1 MIAHSLTNENYFS
14 HENNMKYMGSSQFKS
29 FLRCEAQTLAEL
41 RGEYTREITSSLLIG
56 SFVDAHFEGTLNVF
70 KAQHPEICKKDGS
83 LKSEYAHAEYMI
95 QRAER
100 DLKFMQYMGG
110 EKQKIFVGEIAGV
123 PFKIKVDSYH
133 PHCIVDLKCM
143 KDFKSIWNAEKQQRE
158 HFIISW
164 GYHYQGAIY
173 QEIVRQNTGK
183 KLPFYIAG
191 ITKEKPE
198 PKLRPY
204 WLPDE
209 VLEEAL
215 EEVKSLAPRFQ
226 KLKNGEMEPMRCGDC
241 PYCRFT
247 EVLGEPVNFLDECEV
262 FEVE

>member
-226 KLKNGEMEPMRCGDC
+226 KLKNGELEPMRCGDC